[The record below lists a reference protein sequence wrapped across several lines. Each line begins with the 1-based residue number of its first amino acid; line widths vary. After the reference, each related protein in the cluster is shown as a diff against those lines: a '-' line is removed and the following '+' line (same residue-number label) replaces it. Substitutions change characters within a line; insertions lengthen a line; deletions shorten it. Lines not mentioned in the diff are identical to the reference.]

1 MNPYSEVA
9 EDFYINMQLQTATDL
24 PQQRE
29 ALVHFFEQVQ
39 RRYPKMRN
47 LLTREKELFLE
58 EDKDGGNYRWASAD
72 LRRLCSGYVNPTT
85 FEEAMQLHRD
95 VLEIAPYSL
104 SLSHLDCESLNVV
117 YGFDF
122 TYRGN
127 HNQLLAETL
136 GLPPSLDSFLDI
148 PGAQCMGYEPC
159 IQLTLDSEMRTQCRL
174 SFETRSI
181 PYSMRTGDFPE
192 EQLSVYLAIRRVD
205 SLLPSEK
212 FEGELQRLANLGK
225 NILDDYVLDNIL
237 RPLHQ
242 AISIQ

>member
-1 MNPYSEVA
+1 MNPYSEIA
-9 EDFYINMQLQTATDL
+9 EDFYINMQLQTAMDL
-24 PQQRE
+24 PQQRD

-39 RRYPKMRN
+39 RRYPRMRN
-47 LLTREKELFLE
+47 LITREKEVFLE
-58 EDKDGGNYRWASAD
+58 EDKDQGNYRWSSVE
-72 LRRLCSGYVNPTT
+72 LRRICSGFVNPVS
-85 FEEAMQLHRD
+85 FDEALQLHRD
-95 VLEIAPYSL
+95 MLEIAPYSL

-148 PGAQCMGYEPC
+148 PGAQCLGYEPC
-159 IQLTLDSEMRTQCRL
+159 IQLTLDPEMRTQCRL

-181 PYSMRTGDFPE
+181 PYSMRTGEFPE

-205 SLLPSEK
+205 SLLPNEK
-212 FEGELQRLANLGK
+212 FVDEVARLATLGK
-225 NILDDYVLDNIL
+225 NILDEYILDNIL

-242 AISIQ
+242 AIAIQ

>member
-1 MNPYSEVA
+1 
-9 EDFYINMQLQTATDL
+9 
-24 PQQRE
+24 
-29 ALVHFFEQVQ
+29 
-39 RRYPKMRN
+39 
-47 LLTREKELFLE
+47 
-58 EDKDGGNYRWASAD
+58 
-72 LRRLCSGYVNPTT
+72 
-85 FEEAMQLHRD
+85 MQLHRD

-159 IQLTLDSEMRTQCRL
+159 IQLTLDAEMRTQCRL

-192 EQLSVYLAIRRVD
+192 EQLSVYLAVRRVD

-225 NILDDYVLDNIL
+225 KTSWTITCSTISCDRSTKLSQFSSCSSFH
-237 RPLHQ
+237 HQ
-242 AISIQ
+242 PARASVRL